1 MAAMLKLCPKEIQDM
16 VELRWDEVGEKYEVC
31 KDRVIGWAT
40 TKAEKTPTRGGAVPM
55 DVDGVAAGGE
65 EDCEELPEG
74 WDGGVWGG
82 VPNDTMLQLQGIRAH
97 GARVPVQ
104 RKRKVQGWRKG

>member
-1 MAAMLKLCPKEIQDM
+1 METNDSGAAFRNEHPIIMEIAAMLKLCHKEIQAM

-65 EDCEELPEG
+65 EDCEELPE
-74 WDGGVWGG
+74 
-82 VPNDTMLQLQGIRAH
+82 
-97 GARVPVQ
+97 
-104 RKRKVQGWRKG
+104 